1 MRYAAVSAF
10 VLLLGAG
17 IAGAQELSQ
26 ENTVTTVDGR
36 QQPIDYSRD
45 HLNRLFVELPTPP
58 EVEDIVITPGMAQFR
73 ALGLNFNLGYLPFF
87 APFPGSVPTTTNVW
101 PDPFSLTRTSLAT
114 TPRSFARGQALN
126 REIRRINKLE
136 RDKAKAKVVVKVQ
149 AN

>member
-1 MRYAAVSAF
+1 MRHAAVAAF

-45 HLNRLFVELPTPP
+45 HLNRLFVEMPTPP
-58 EVEDIVITPGMAQFR
+58 AVEDIVITPGMAQFR

-101 PDPFSLTRTSLAT
+101 PDPFFLTHTSIAT
-114 TPRSFARGQALN
+114 TPQSFARGRALS
-126 REIRRINKLE
+126 REIRRINRLE
-136 RDKAKAKVVVKVQ
+136 REKAKVVVKVQ
-149 AN
+149 AD